1 MSPRGESIRA
11 VLFRAWDVLRTELV
25 GRALEVTREIFDC
38 LNVKVCCSLS
48 VITTLEFL
56 EHHFAK
62 VGHRLAPYDPTL
74 SPPHHNCR
82 HPARESVRRK
92 AASFKRGSHSQ
103 RESNQSSRKNSSPAI
118 SGSDSKRS

>member
-48 VITTLEFL
+48 VNTTLEFL

-62 VGHRLAPYDPTL
+62 VGHRLSPYDPTL
-74 SPPHHNCR
+74 SSPHPNCR
-82 HPARESVRRK
+82 HPARESVRRN
-92 AASFKRGSHSQ
+92 AASFKRRS
-103 RESNQSSRKNSSPAI
+103 RELSVRHICGGFVLSEKLQSPA
-118 SGSDSKRS
+118 